1 MTQTRRAATTA
12 VGRKRVQSGGTLQ
25 GHVHTSFIHGFM
37 NERLRACACACA
49 PTEGVA
55 CAVASDMTAVAVPI
69 EEGEQQ
75 RACVYTR
82 NAHAIHM
89 NEGCTVSVYTHE
101 TTRGECL
108 VHGSRQL

>member
-1 MTQTRRAATTA
+1 MVTRGPWRPHAHGGAGARKHALALTAVLAVTETQTRRAATTA

-75 RACVYTR
+75 RA
-82 NAHAIHM
+82 
-89 NEGCTVSVYTHE
+89 
-101 TTRGECL
+101 
-108 VHGSRQL
+108 